1 MNALKFWQV
10 GLLGK
15 SQSPPRK
22 RGSRLIY
29 RHPLMFQ
36 PPPQAE
42 DGPKEEQSKVADG
55 GGTDSKHSTHH
66 ILIPTRYLGISFCL
80 KGES

>member
-1 MNALKFWQV
+1 MQDLKFWQV
-10 GLLGK
+10 GRLGK
-15 SQSPPRK
+15 SHSPPRK
-22 RGSRLIY
+22 KGGKLIY

-42 DGPKEEQSKVADG
+42 DGPKEAKSNIGQR
-55 GGTDSKHSTHH
+55 TDLKNSVGEEI
-66 ILIPTRYLGISFCL
+66 ILIPTRFLGVSFCL